1 MKTILYTVSIFDKE
15 YCSPQVCHHEKKF
28 YGMRLL
34 LWTLS
39 TDQHLLEAT
48 KPFGI
53 HREDLPNVK
62 NKSLMSI

>member
-1 MKTILYTVSIFDKE
+1 MKTILYTVSICDKE
-15 YCSPQVCHHEKKF
+15 YCSLQICHHEKKF

-34 LWTLS
+34 LWPLS
-39 TDQHLLEAT
+39 TDQHLLEAI